1 MRSFPA
7 VTERVERDGD
17 DEEEKD
23 AGLGGADKNMLSP
36 APSFDC
42 MRLRL

>member
-7 VTERVERDGD
+7 VSERVKRDGD

-36 APSFDC
+36 GPSFDC
-42 MRLRL
+42 MLLR